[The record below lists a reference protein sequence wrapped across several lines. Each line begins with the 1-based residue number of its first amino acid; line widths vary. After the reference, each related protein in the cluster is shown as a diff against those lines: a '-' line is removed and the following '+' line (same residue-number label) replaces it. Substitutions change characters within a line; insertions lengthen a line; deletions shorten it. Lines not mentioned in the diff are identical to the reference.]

1 MQAQDPL
8 HGGAVR
14 EALQLPWR
22 AKVPDTIGS
31 DVRLSHYGDRL
42 AFARLD
48 LHRLLQPLEDTTRE
62 RGWREWS
69 LRAVSTSLS
78 SSSCRPIA
86 PVAHRTKQNRRQ
98 RLAEGKESINM
109 AWLCLGKATATVPLP
124 PANLERQSGPGSST

>member
-31 DVRLSHYGDRL
+31 DVRLSRYGDRL

-48 LHRLLQPLEDTTRE
+48 LHRLLQPLEDHDPRTRVARMVVAGGIHLAVLVFLQAHCP
-62 RGWREWS
+62 RGS
-69 LRAVSTSLS
+69 
-78 SSSCRPIA
+78 PD
-86 PVAHRTKQNRRQ
+86 Q
-98 RLAEGKESINM
+98 AE
-109 AWLCLGKATATVPLP
+109 
-124 PANLERQSGPGSST
+124 